1 MTDDGTSKG
10 CGIVQMET
18 IEGVEEVIRLAKDG
32 HFNVM
37 EGESATWKGG
47 MTNVD
52 GAPRRMTIKQQYYGS
67 DYSPAPGARLL
78 MSVISPGAP
87 SARTR
92 VSDIL

>member
-1 MTDDGTSKG
+1 MRARGEGGNDERGWCSK
-10 CGIVQMET
+10 T
-18 IEGVEEVIRLAKDG
+18 HDNK
-32 HFNVM
+32 
-37 EGESATWKGG
+37 K
-47 MTNVD
+47 
-52 GAPRRMTIKQQYYGS
+52 QYYGS